1 MSPHSPLHHRPSLLD
16 RNGLVSHP
24 STNAAP
30 MASSVPHAMLIQR
43 TDAHRGLSNRSL
55 PALAGLML
63 GCWAVLLGMD
73 TAKAQSSSA
82 LPTNPLA
89 TSSVA
94 TSPYDGSNGSLEG
107 SNYRRIFV
115 HQADLPELALDGF
128 RPIEV
133 DQLIGTLE
141 AHEQAVAPKLSEGEA
156 ASNGIASFHAIAK
169 LIGADLLSDRSRIGW
184 EPSRDARGNPLK
196 RVSRTLLSPWSLALD
211 NPIFKIQD
219 TSQTV
224 VGPSFG
230 FQTPAWVF
238 DDLGRPTVRNDN
250 PEEWFTWSLRPI
262 KDSSPNRLNYALS
275 IPRTPNSCLVLQLPK
290 GARVADASVV
300 ARPVDVWND
309 VLARVGRW
317 PTNPTLPESVRDSA
331 PSDIFWILELSGQ
344 EQASFSVLLGSS
356 GAGTAIQ
363 GDDPTTSYTRL
374 IARQSVQYS
383 IASDVLRTVGEW
395 EWTEFDNVEG
405 PLKLRLPASAR
416 LKSLTVN
423 DREPD
428 LQFSERVVEIALP
441 TVDAASSG
449 VQPGTTTGAKMRLN
463 VELLTPLPA
472 HGPLTDTETP
482 PRSIAIEPIDLANA
496 YVVAGTM
503 SLIPMSPLQIHGV
516 TTSAGRLEGARM
528 LPHGGFRLDY
538 SWFQRL
544 PATTLLT
551 SPLPLDQRAEIITR
565 LSTDS
570 DRVSAAVRMQLSPWK
585 DPQPREIRIAS
596 DWRLDSAQ
604 LNTKSIAMQSLDKTP
619 SAPTVLR
626 LESLSPNDTT
636 PIQLELQLSRELP
649 TADSLRLDSEPLL
662 ELPAWKRS
670 DALILEPNPAM
681 RLEMDA
687 NTQDWSLDEETLTPW
702 QKDRL
707 PRLGKYLILRMDGGV
722 LPPLRPRSS
731 TAILSASIDSRLR
744 SMGNQWAIEHH
755 IQLPANLSK
764 RDSLSIRVAR
774 DAHWNLQTASG
785 PRVPRVRY
793 DSDTER
799 WIIDP
804 AVLIERD
811 DRTAPIR
818 LVATH
823 AMPTAARMEFDLP
836 TIDGALIANR
846 TCSADAGLE
855 LTSSDRLARWEFDPF
870 GNAQLRWPPT
880 TYRMPT
886 PSVRWVGQS
895 TDPLSASW
903 ISHAQLDVAID
914 PSGSQKA
921 SLFAH
926 VLTVGDTLDL
936 RFDAPQDWQIL
947 QATRIDGAS
956 PNTQLRVD
964 RVGQHIHLQG
974 TLKVS
979 PIAQKNGPPA
989 SSETQITTTNKSS
1002 IAEIEVILVGPT
1014 RTVVD
1019 RPLLGLLPRRTI
1031 AFAWPDISFTHSELQ
1046 LQRNL
1051 WVAGRVHVERQATSN
1066 ALVVSPDGPLPPS
1079 NATWWTLWAWS
1090 RETMAGLGW
1099 PIPPATPAQSEP
1111 TLLDPSTKPPR
1122 NLVPGWM
1129 NQEWRV
1135 AHSDAMSSG
1144 SAHDSTTVILR
1155 IGADT
1160 TVALQAA
1167 LFALAVV
1174 LTPWLLRFH
1183 AWWCFALAILASI
1196 AGHWCVESYAV
1207 LARSL
1212 LVGVGMGTI
1221 LYQFYVIHSTRDR
1234 RRGPKVHQ
1242 GDRWLPWNEPALG
1255 AEPMSEG
1262 SHPSRHGSKAG
1273 PASLLFLAVSS
1284 PWWWSD
1290 ARLPVARGQDP
1301 ADRVPRTMQRLVDVM
1316 IPIDDEGGL
1325 AGTVVYVPEWMLRD
1339 IERMENAEKVLD
1351 RDASLLSAKHVLRL
1365 DSRSIDFGNT
1375 DQACVHTYEFWV
1387 GDQALDRPLR
1397 IPFQADR
1404 TRLSRFT
1411 VDGTEVISSRLAR
1424 SDSELIWYPDRVGRR
1439 LLQVEAQ
1446 TRVRP
1451 IELERPGSNP
1461 GLSSPSD
1468 PKQPRAWNVET
1479 AILPCANAILEIE
1492 TDGQWTIDLSARGK
1506 LANPSI
1512 GRFALH
1518 LGNLDRI
1525 SGSVSPSPTN
1535 SARPFIAMPSDTPSL
1550 NTEIPIMNTELFI
1563 DREQLMAKTTL
1574 EYPRSTETLG
1584 ELELESDQQWQPI
1597 GSIWGDAQLVDVKPG
1612 STLDRKRYVLRW
1624 IPETTD
1630 TNPTST
1636 TPSTALPTKRSI
1648 VTTWIPIG
1656 DTPLRNVLFA
1666 ECRDRRVRS
1675 GTLRYARTAG
1685 SAWTIDGINT
1695 WIPSINARE
1704 RIEWPELSEKPIATS
1719 LKIPVSGGF
1728 GVLRQQLDAKPIRAR
1743 VTNQWWIDRDATSL
1757 RSKLEFSSPVTN
1769 KTSLRL
1775 QLPEGFKAAKATSRN
1790 SAIAFSQWAQDG
1802 LNHLQLWIDR
1812 DTSEMSE
1819 LTITCDNAL
1828 FDSKRTNLP
1837 VPSIYG
1843 LNLVAQEQITE
1854 IAADPFWS
1862 LRLGVESDAMP
1873 VRGRGPSMNV
1883 LSVPFSL
1890 EQPEHSI
1897 TRTRCEAPWT
1907 GMLIVHPQDAAAT
1920 GSDWELRVL
1929 VDRTPTMR
1937 PQIEVSIPMPWA
1949 ARWSTAQP
1957 SQENLDLNLQR
1968 RILSLRPD
1976 LHIDAPQLA
1985 MTVAWNTEA
1994 KQIVSPQLAS
2004 QVLAIGNPDMAC
2016 WFAIYRE
2023 DADTF
2028 DTANFERLEDAIA
2041 QPWLALAG
2049 LQQHVLIRPTPPS
2062 RVAPTS
2068 SSPNAPIEFPS
2079 SAAVTLAPNE
2089 STPMSAPS
2097 LSSPSILLATHAA
2110 DTLRDAPT
2118 GRAVVRSTFW
2128 IAPTSGSEP
2137 VLGAR
2142 PWRWSLP
2149 DQTHCEWVRFNGE
2162 SVPFHVH
2169 EGQLEVAFNAVHCP
2183 IVAEIWTSIPATKPN
2198 LPAESNWIDTTPTS
2212 LWATPSTT
2220 YWLSPSKIE
2229 RRMDNP
2235 EGFNLRLGD
2244 VTSGEPTEGIA
2255 DGPSSFL
2262 PLEGLSPEAW
2272 IATQAT
2278 AWLDMLAALQSSE
2291 SEPENPLPTRFSSGT
2306 LGRWHRFFA
2315 EQTLETMAVWAM
2327 LPTLQQSTSYAA
2339 AVARWQDLRAHLPE
2353 GTIRLEGI
2361 IRPKGSIAHRS
2372 SQELRG
2378 HSVPMA
2384 PPKIFDSQS
2393 NAHSTSHATAPLD
2406 PQSMAAGR
2414 NQAWWSEAFA
2424 APRLTRLIASLSTVL
2439 TIVLLAW
2446 LWQSTKHWLIQS
2458 PWWHLVG
2465 VAALLWILTGWILP
2479 ALIPIAM
2486 GLIVSID
2493 SYWMINERFRQT
2505 AIRGPR

>member
-1 MSPHSPLHHRPSLLD
+1 MSSHSLLRHLPSLLD
-16 RNGLVSHP
+16 RNALVSHL

-30 MASSVPHAMLIQR
+30 MASRAPHAMQVPR
-43 TDAHRGLSNRSL
+43 TAAHRRLSNRSL
-55 PALAGLML
+55 QSLAGLML

-73 TAKAQSSSA
+73 TARAQSSSA

-89 TSSVA
+89 PSSVA
-94 TSPYDGSNGSLEG
+94 TSPYEVANGSLEG

-115 HQADLPELALDGF
+115 HQADLPELSLDGF

-141 AHEQAVAPKLSEGEA
+141 AYEQAIAPQLSEGET

-196 RVSRTLLSPWSLALD
+196 RVSRTLISPWSLALD
-211 NPIFKIQD
+211 NPIFKLQD

-224 VGPSFG
+224 VGPGFG

-300 ARPVDVWND
+300 ARPVDAWND
-309 VLARVGRW
+309 VLARVGPW
-317 PTNPTLPESVRDSA
+317 PTNPTLPESARDAA
-331 PSDIFWILELSGQ
+331 PSDIYWILELSGQ

-356 GAGTAIQ
+356 GAGPALP
-363 GDDPTTSYTRL
+363 GADPTASYTRL

-395 EWTEFDNVEG
+395 EWTEFGNVEG
-405 PLKLRLPASAR
+405 SLKLRLPASAR

-441 TVDAASSG
+441 TVDATSSG
-449 VQPGTTTGAKMRLN
+449 LSPGSGSTIGTKMRLN

-472 HGPLTDTETP
+472 HGPLTDSETP
-482 PRSIAIEPIDLANA
+482 PRSITIEPIDMANA

-503 SLIPMSPLQIHGV
+503 SLIPMPPLQIHGV

-551 SPLPLDQRAEIITR
+551 RPLPLDQRAEIITR

-585 DPQPREIRIAS
+585 DPQLREIRIAS
-596 DWRLDSAQ
+596 DWRLDTAQ
-604 LNTKSIAMQSLDKTP
+604 LSTKTIAMQSLDKAP
-619 SAPTVLR
+619 SAPTVLQ

-662 ELPAWKRS
+662 ELPAWRRS

-687 NTQDWSLDEETLTPW
+687 NTQDWSLDEEKLTPW

-731 TAILSASIDSRLR
+731 TAVLSANIDSRLR
-744 SMGNQWAIEHH
+744 STGNQWAVEHH

-764 RDSLSIRVAR
+764 RDTLSIRLAR
-774 DAHWNLQTASG
+774 DAHWNLQTATG

-793 DSDTER
+793 DSGTER

-823 AMPTAARMEFDLP
+823 AIPTADRMELDLP
-836 TIDGALIANR
+836 AIDGALIANR
-846 TCSADAGLE
+846 TCRADAGLE

-880 TYRMPT
+880 THRMPT

-895 TDPLSASW
+895 TDPLGASW
-903 ISHAQLDVAID
+903 ISHARLDLAID
-914 PSGSQKA
+914 SSGSQKA
-921 SLFAH
+921 SLFAR

-936 RFDAPQDWQIL
+936 RFDAPEDWQIL

-964 RVGQHIHLQG
+964 RVDQHIHLQG
-974 TLKVS
+974 AFNVS
-979 PIAQKNGPPA
+979 PVAPKSGPHA
-989 SSETQITTTNKSS
+989 SSETQLTIANPSS
-1002 IAEIEVILVGPT
+1002 IAEIEVILVGPK

-1031 AFAWPDISFTHSELQ
+1031 AFEWPDISFNHSELQ
-1046 LQRNL
+1046 LRRNL
-1051 WVAGRVHVERQATSN
+1051 WVAGRVHVERQATNN
-1066 ALVVSPDGPLPPS
+1066 ALIVPPDESLPPI
-1079 NATWWTLWAWS
+1079 NAAWWTLWAWS

-1099 PIPPATPAQSEP
+1099 PIPPATPAQPDP
-1111 TLLDPSTKPPR
+1111 TLLDPNSRPPQ
-1122 NLVPGWM
+1122 NLVPRWI

-1144 SAHDSTTVILR
+1144 AMSSGAAADSPPVILR

-1160 TVALQAA
+1160 TVAVQAA

-1212 LVGVGMGTI
+1212 LVGFGMGTI

-1273 PASLLFLAVSS
+1273 LASLLFLAVSS

-1290 ARLPVARGQDP
+1290 ARLSVARGQDP
-1301 ADRVPRTMQRLVDVM
+1301 ADRVPRTTQRLVDVL

-1325 AGTVVYVPEWMLRD
+1325 AGTVVYVPEWMLRE
-1339 IERMENAEKVLD
+1339 IERMENAEQVLD
-1351 RDASLLSAKHVLRL
+1351 RDANLLSAKHVLRL
-1365 DSRSIDFGNT
+1365 DSRSIGFGNT

-1451 IELERPGSNP
+1451 IELERPGTNS
-1461 GLSSPSD
+1461 GLNSPSD

-1525 SGSVSPSPTN
+1525 SGSVSPSATN

-1624 IPETTD
+1624 IPEATD
-1630 TNPTST
+1630 TTPTST
-1636 TPSTALPTKRSI
+1636 ASSAALPTKRSI

-1685 SAWTIDGINT
+1685 SVWTIDGINT

-1728 GVLRQQLDAKPIRAR
+1728 GVLRQQLDTKPIRAR
-1743 VTNQWWIDRDATSL
+1743 VTNQWWIDRDSTSL

-1775 QLPEGFKAAKATSRN
+1775 QLPEGFKAVKATSRN

-1819 LTITCDNAL
+1819 LTITCDGVV
-1828 FDSKRTNLP
+1828 FDSKSANLA

-1854 IAADPFWS
+1854 VAADPFWS
-1862 LRLGVESDAMP
+1862 LQFGSDSDAIP

-1890 EQPEHSI
+1890 EQPKHSI
-1897 TRTRCEAPWT
+1897 TRTRCETPWT
-1907 GMLIVHPQDAAAT
+1907 GMLIVHPQDASAT

-1929 VDRTPTMR
+1929 VDRTPSMR

-1976 LHIDAPQLA
+1976 LLIDTPQLA

-1994 KQIVSPQLAS
+1994 KQVVSPQLAS

-2016 WFAIYRE
+2016 WYAIYRE
-2023 DADTF
+2023 DADAF

-2049 LQQHVLIRPTPPS
+2049 LQQHILIRPNPPS
-2062 RVAPTS
+2062 RVALSS

-2079 SAAVTLAPNE
+2079 SAVTLAQSE
-2089 STPMSAPS
+2089 STSTSAPS

-2118 GRAVVRSTFW
+2118 GRTVVRSTFW
-2128 IAPTSGSEP
+2128 LAPMSRSEP
-2137 VLGAR
+2137 VLGTR
-2142 PWRWSLP
+2142 PWRWSVP
-2149 DQTHCEWVRFNGE
+2149 DQTRCEWVRFNGE
-2162 SVPFHVH
+2162 SVPFQVH
-2169 EGQLEVAFNAVHCP
+2169 EGQLEVAFNPVHCP
-2183 IVAEIWTSIPATKPN
+2183 IVAEIWTSIPATKPD

-2212 LWATPSTT
+2212 LWAIPSTT
-2220 YWLSPSKIE
+2220 YWMSPSRIE
-2229 RRMDNP
+2229 QRTDNP
-2235 EGFNLRLGD
+2235 DDLNLRLGF
-2244 VTSGEPTEGIA
+2244 VTSGESTEEIPLAPG
-2255 DGPSSFL
+2255 SSL
-2262 PLEGLSPEAW
+2262 AAEGLLPEAW
-2272 IATQAT
+2272 IAAQAT
-2278 AWLDMLAALQSSE
+2278 AWLDTLAGLQSSE
-2291 SEPENPLPTRFSSGT
+2291 SEPEPPLPTRFNSGT

-2315 EQTLETMAVWAM
+2315 EQTLETMTEWAM
-2327 LPTLQQSTSYAA
+2327 LPTLQQSTSYTA
-2339 AVARWQDLRAHLPE
+2339 AVARWQELRAQLPE
-2353 GTIRLEGI
+2353 GSIR
-2361 IRPKGSIAHRS
+2361 HRHN
-2372 SQELRG
+2372 QELLG
-2378 HSVPMA
+2378 HTVPMA
-2384 PPKIFDSQS
+2384 HPKNFDSQS
-2393 NAHSTSHATAPLD
+2393 NSQSITYSTGYPTDQLH
-2406 PQSMAAGR
+2406 PQSMAASR
-2414 NQAWWSEAFA
+2414 NQWWWSEAFA
-2424 APRLTRLIASLSTVL
+2424 APRLTRLIATLSTVL
-2439 TIVLLAW
+2439 MIVLLAW